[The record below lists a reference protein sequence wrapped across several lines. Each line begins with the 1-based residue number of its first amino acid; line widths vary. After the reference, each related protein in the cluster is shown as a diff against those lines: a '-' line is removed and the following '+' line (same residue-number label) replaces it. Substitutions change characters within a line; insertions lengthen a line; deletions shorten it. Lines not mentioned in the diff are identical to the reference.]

1 MRKAVTGQ
9 RLMAAKKATS
19 PTAAE
24 KAGSPWVMTVQ
35 LAPSSA
41 PTVKVGMISPPRSQ
55 SPRHTMVSSA
65 FTANGG
71 HPPARPASASESRL
85 APVPSNPRQSNSVTS
100 TAMSTPPRAAHR

>member
-65 FTANGG
+65 FTAKV